1 MGEQVYCL
9 KLCYDGTRFK
19 GWQRLPGEN
28 TIQGRIEA
36 VLSDIFYQP
45 IEIHGSGRT
54 DAGVHAAGQ
63 VASFRAPLYDRKKLL
78 SQLRHRLPEDIG
90 VLSVDYAHDRFHAR
104 LSATEK
110 TYCYRVWNSKEPDVF
125 GRHFR
130 APFPQTLDIAA
141 MEEAMALCVGRHDFL
156 AFCSNKHF
164 KKSSVRELRE
174 FRLRK
179 EGEELIFTLTADGF
193 LYNMVRILVGTVLEV
208 GMGLRNAHTIPELF
222 SHRNRE
228 MAGETAPARGLCL
241 MEVRYEHSD
250 FRKE

>member
-1 MGEQVYCL
+1 MGEQTYRMTI
-9 KLCYDGTRFK
+9 CYDGTRFK

-28 TIQGRIEA
+28 TIQGRLESA
-36 VLSDIFYQP
+36 LSDIFGKS

-63 VASFRAPLYDRKKLL
+63 VASFTAPLYDRKRLL

-90 VLSVDYAHDRFHAR
+90 ILSVDYVPERFHAR

-110 TYCYRVWNSKEPDVF
+110 TYCYRVWNSSKPDVF
-125 GRHFR
+125 GRLYR
-130 APFPQTLDIAA
+130 TPVPQTLDQKA
-141 MEEAMALCVGRHDFL
+141 MEEAMSLCLGKHDFL

-164 KKSSVRELRE
+164 KKSSVRRLYEFSLR
-174 FRLRK
+174 R
-179 EGEELIFTLTADGF
+179 EGEELCFTLRADGF

-208 GMGLRNAHTIPELF
+208 GMGQRKPNTIPALF
-222 SHRNRE
+222 ESRIRE
-228 MAGETAPARGLCL
+228 NAGETAPARGLCL

-250 FRKE
+250 FREE